1 MTKDPPVENRTILV
15 VEDDKDLAEVL
26 VRGLRSEGYDA
37 DCAYTWEEGR
47 EKMKKSLP
55 DLLVMDLN
63 LPDADGMEVIESL
76 RADERT
82 RKLAIVVASA
92 RDATDQL
99 VRGIRSEVM
108 FFITKPF
115 ELDELVRKVRSALFQ
130 RFESSVPGGVS
141 GRDEPRNQD

>member
-1 MTKDPPVENRTILV
+1 MNRDPAVENRPILV
-15 VEDDKDLAEVL
+15 VEDDKDLAEVV
-26 VRGLRSEGYDA
+26 VRRLRSEGYDVS
-37 DCAYTWEEGR
+37 CAHTWEEGR
-47 EKMKKSLP
+47 KWLESSLP
-55 DLLVMDLN
+55 DLLLMDLN

-76 RADERT
+76 RSVERT

-92 RDATDQL
+92 HDETDQL

-130 RFESSVPGGVS
+130 RFESTVPGGVADS
-141 GRDEPRNQD
+141 DEPPISC